1 LKAFRGAENI
11 VDYIYKTKN
20 NCQSPASQEHSNF
33 NFKGSYC
40 LFESVVANAFRAKMR
55 QNNIFRAIIVLSIL
69 IEKTF

>member
-1 LKAFRGAENI
+1 MGIESFTGAENI

-40 LFESVVANAFRAKMR
+40 LFESLIANAFRAKMG
-55 QNNIFRAIIVLSIL
+55 
-69 IEKTF
+69 